1 MFSPISTTT
10 YKGKQVYMIM
20 EELIVCFD
28 RTEVDLYGFKVI
40 FDTDKEYMIIHP
52 SSYDTLRSKLGRL
65 GDYMMENWVF
75 DENDDII
82 LNQWDLDPDGDF
94 DFQQFAPKFEI
105 SDLEIGGEY
114 LINGGGNHHGRGKQ
128 RIIIHTI
135 TKAGN
140 IYGEKY
146 SLTTGQCIGQK
157 CKVALEDIVELYGE
171 TYRGKN

>member
-1 MFSPISTTT
+1 MFSPISTKT

-28 RTEVDLYGFKVI
+28 RHEQNLYGFECI
-40 FDTDKEYMIIHP
+40 FEVDKDMPSNSRMILHP
-52 SSYDTLRSKLGRL
+52 SSYDSLTNAEWWIMLDGEEHIELTA
-65 GDYMMENWVF
+65 
-75 DENDDII
+75 
-82 LNQWDLDPDGDF
+82 WDLDPNGQFDF
-94 DFQQFAPKFEI
+94 DQFAPKFEI

-146 SLTTGQCIGQK
+146 SLSTGQCIGQK

>member
-10 YKGKQVYMIM
+10 YKGKQVYMVT
-20 EELIVCFD
+20 EELVVCFD
-28 RTEVDLYGFKVI
+28 RTEVDLYGFSVI
-40 FDTDKEYMIIHP
+40 FDTDNEYMIIHP
-52 SSYDTLRSKLGRL
+52 SSYESLESKV
-65 GDYMMENWVF
+65 GDWLFHNWVF
-75 DENDDII
+75 DGSDDIV
-82 LNQWDLDPDGDF
+82 LGAWDLDPDGDF
-94 DFQQFAPKFEI
+94 DFQQFEPKFQI

-128 RIIIHTI
+128 RMIIHTI

-146 SLTTGQCIGQK
+146 SLNDGHCIGAK